1 MTIASKDFASLS
13 ILAVLTCACAGPHAV
28 PRPSDQPK
36 ITQWK
41 PGDEL
46 QRPDAALSFTFD
58 RAMTN
63 IEAVGPVLEKP
74 PVALTPE
81 LPLRVYWQDVKTLI
95 VQPETTWKSG
105 TRYQI
110 RLLDPAFA
118 NLEAPR
124 EFTVDATPLRLQYVA
139 LPPINVPTKPA
150 FIAVFNL
157 PVRPEQAAEHCIL
170 RSKLGST
177 QLTAAAAAP
186 DSDGTPA
193 DPTRIRFEART
204 ELPRL
209 TRFKLDCPGLLPAGG
224 DAPFRAN
231 AADSDYQIH
240 GPLALDR
247 AWPAQN
253 SALPP
258 EHAELCLELSTPV
271 EDEELGRHVHVDPAP
286 EGLERGWYEGRCDP
300 ERDPENRFG
309 PDRANSIL
317 LAPRRRYTVTLDP
330 ELRDVFGQTL
340 GTAARFEFATT
351 DRIPGLWTATG
362 PIAVLELGRKEHA
375 LGALNLATAELDCAS
390 LAPEQFASL
399 YDGITNWIYQA
410 HYDAAEE
417 ERAPAP
423 WRALGIAP
431 RTQRL
436 DARAQPNTARTVPLD
451 LGAIC
456 SGEATRAGKSGVYA
470 FELVGNPSA
479 PTKYGQQGDGPAR
492 LVANLTDLAV
502 IAKRGDTSAIAWV
515 TRLSTGALV
524 PNAAAELWSASGQL
538 LARAQTDERGLAR
551 FAKLPEAV
559 GGELFS
565 VRAGDDLAVVG
576 TDSYYRDGLQAWQ
589 LGVREGYDGAI
600 RLFVHTDRGVYRPGE
615 RVYVHGLARRLRDGA
630 KARVPSERAV
640 KIELRAENDLLYQ
653 AQLQLNDFGS
663 FAVEIDLP
671 KHVPPGSHSLTVE
684 VAGKTEYQ
692 TVTVADFKPLTF
704 ELAGGPVRAEVLAG
718 EAIELDVVARYLF
731 GTPLSAAETQLIV
744 ERAAGSI
751 QAPEFPEYRFEDD
764 APALPKEE
772 PWPAPQEGVA
782 LEQAAKTD
790 AAGRVHFAFNAEA
803 SRRPTRYQIQ
813 VAATDA
819 AKDRAT
825 RNFSVLA
832 HSAERYPG
840 VKLSR
845 FVLGADDPIEA
856 DVVLVDRA
864 GKPLAGEADVEVR
877 HELWDCK
884 DPTVRCGVS
893 VRVLEHQ
900 HVSVGA
906 DKPARVTFAAAH
918 AHGAIHIR
926 ATTADAAGRQ
936 ARASDS
942 AYLWSN
948 EGAGAYNDRIAATLS
963 ADQRRYAIGATARL
977 ALQTPLALENV
988 LVTSERADLFT
999 SEVMPRSAGIP
1010 SVMLD
1015 ARTAPNV
1022 FVTVSGMTPRT
1033 AAGEAGRPRLTMGAR
1048 ELTVEGPSRVLT
1060 TKIVLARDAYEPR
1073 QRVEGDIL
1081 VSHLGKAL
1089 PAEVALVVVNES
1101 VLQLTGFE
1109 TPDPVRV
1116 FHAPRGLSV
1125 LTASNIPLVIAD
1137 PLLAAKVPETARVG
1151 TPGEDGGGG
1160 KPELRNDYVAAAY
1173 VAPQLRTD
1181 ARGKAHFAFDA
1192 PTDLS
1197 AYRLMVI
1204 AAAKDDRVGSSD
1216 TRITV
1221 AQPLSAHMIAP
1232 RFVSRGD
1239 TLQLGARV
1247 HDSTGQPGPTDVRFT
1262 AEGLALQQSAAQLT
1276 ADVAGT
1282 LIKTTAQVQDVD
1294 HAAFEVE
1301 LHKGVAADRIR
1312 HELEVRR
1319 PLDRELRVL
1328 GVERAPKTHAA
1339 LSWPAGIDPELSR
1352 LEITVDR
1359 AGLAPLAPVL
1369 AMVVDYPYGCTEQ
1382 TAAAL
1387 SALAAT
1393 PELARAILPG
1403 LAIPARFD
1411 ARIQDG
1417 IGRLLQ
1423 ARAPE
1428 GGFALYPGM
1437 SARSWLT
1444 ALVLEAG
1451 LAVRAAGWNAP
1462 DAITSNAAEQL
1473 QQWLGA
1479 QNLLRLAAADLE
1491 RAAHALLLVVRS
1503 GLPPGAAI
1511 EALFSQ
1517 RERMT
1522 VSGRAYLLHASAL
1535 ANLPD
1540 DKRAPLRAALSRA
1553 DWLQQVRDL
1562 DQPFA
1567 SAERTTAVA
1576 LLALEA
1582 ERAASGPVRA
1592 DDGRERLARWL
1603 IARATDPEV
1612 FLSTRDAAD
1621 VLTALA
1627 TWARGAQVGAGQV
1640 RIGLG
1645 KDVLWQG
1652 PLAGAQVVAI
1662 DRSAK
1667 TSPADDV
1674 WIEADGDVSASI
1686 RRRDVSPTAPK
1697 PAFARG
1703 LSLERRYSDPKTA
1716 KPLTSLAL
1724 GDVVQVELELRSE
1737 RALRMVAL
1745 EEPLPGGL
1753 EPLDPGLSSGSVAGC
1768 DRCNE
1773 LGGFDHLRRRDDRV
1787 EGFAEWLPAG
1797 SHKLRYLLRATTAG
1811 SFSAPGAAATLMYAP
1826 NVFARSTVGR
1836 IVVKP

>member
-1 MTIASKDFASLS
+1 MTSTSKGLALSL
-13 ILAVLTCACAGPHAV
+13 LALITSGCAGPHAV
-28 PRPSDQPK
+28 PRPTDQPK
-36 ITQWK
+36 VVEWK

-46 QRPDAALSFTFD
+46 QRPDTAVSFTFD

-63 IEAVGPVLEKP
+63 IEAVGPVLDNP
-74 PVALTPE
+74 PVATTPA
-81 LPLRVYWQDVKTLI
+81 LPLRVYWQDVKTLV
-95 VQPETTWKSG
+95 VQPETAWKPG
-105 TRYQI
+105 TRYRI
-110 RLLDPAFA
+110 RLLDPTFA
-118 NLEAPR
+118 KLAAPR
-124 EFTVDATPLRLQYVA
+124 ELSVDATPLRLQYVS
-139 LPPINVPTKPA
+139 LPPINVPNKPD

-157 PVRPEQAAEHCIL
+157 PVRPEQAAERCLL
-170 RSKLGST
+170 RSEPGT
-177 QLTAAAAAP
+177 VQLTATAAEPDEPEGIPSAP
-186 DSDGTPA
+186 R
-193 DPTRIRFEART
+193 RIHFKART
-204 ELPRL
+204 ELPLL
-209 TRFKLDCPGLLPAGG
+209 THFKVDCPGLLPATG

-231 AADSDYQIH
+231 AAGSGQRIH

-247 AWPAQN
+247 AWPTQS

-258 EHAELCLELSTPV
+258 ERAELCLELSTPV
-271 EDEELGRHVHVDPAP
+271 SNEELSHHVHVDPAP
-286 EGLERGWYEGRCDP
+286 EGLADSWYEGRCEPD
-300 ERDPENRFG
+300 RDPENRLG
-309 PDRANSIL
+309 PDRASSVL
-317 LAPRRRYTVTLDP
+317 LAPRRHYTVTLDP
-330 ELRDVFGQTL
+330 QLRDVFGQTL
-340 GTAARFEFATT
+340 GKAARFEFATT
-351 DRIPGLWTATG
+351 DRVPGLWTATG
-362 PIAVLELGRKEHA
+362 PIAVLELGRNEHA
-375 LGALNLATAELDCAS
+375 LGALNLATAELDCTP
-390 LAPEQFASL
+390 LAPAQLASL
-399 YDGITNWIYQA
+399 YDNITSWIYQA
-410 HYDAAEE
+410 HYDAPEE
-417 ERAPAP
+417 ERAAAP
-423 WRALGIAP
+423 WRMLDITP
-431 RTQRL
+431 RMQRL
-436 DARAQPNTARTVPLD
+436 DASAPANTARSVPID

-456 SGEATRAGKSGVYA
+456 NERARKPGVYA
-470 FELVGNPSA
+470 FELIGNTAAPSE
-479 PTKYGQQGDGPAR
+479 YGQQGDGPAR
-492 LVANLTDLAV
+492 VVANLTDLGV
-502 IAKRGDTSAIAWV
+502 IAKRGDRSGIVWV
-515 TRLSTGALV
+515 TKLSTGALV
-524 PNAAAELWSASGQL
+524 ANAAAELWSGQGAL

-551 FAKLPEAV
+551 FPKLPEA
-559 GGELFS
+559 GSGELFAVHS
-565 VRAGDDLAVVG
+565 GDDLAVVG
-576 TDSYYRDGLQAWQ
+576 TESDYRDGLRAWQ
-589 LGVREGYDGAI
+589 LGVREGYEGAI

-630 KARVPSERAV
+630 KARVPAERAV
-640 KIELRAENDLLYQ
+640 KLQLHAENDLVFERE
-653 AQLQLNDFGS
+653 LQLNDFGS
-663 FAVEIDLP
+663 FAAEIDLP
-671 KHVPPGSHSLTVE
+671 KHIAPGSHSLAIE
-684 VAGKTEYQ
+684 VAGQTAYQ

-704 ELAGGPVRAEVLAG
+704 ELTGAPARAEVLAG
-718 EAIELDVVARYLF
+718 EPIELDVVARYLF
-731 GTPLSAAETQLIV
+731 GTPLAAADVQLTV
-744 ERAAGSI
+744 ERTASAIRSEDF
-751 QAPEFPEYRFEDD
+751 ADYRFEDD
-764 APALPKEE
+764 APALLDEE
-772 PWPAPQEGVA
+772 PWPAAQAGVA
-782 LEQAAKTD
+782 LERAANTD

-845 FVLGADDPIEA
+845 FVLSADDPIEA

-864 GKPLAGEADVEVR
+864 GKPLAGDADVELR
-877 HELWDCK
+877 HELWDCA
-884 DPTVRCGVS
+884 DPRLRCGVS
-893 VRVLEHQ
+893 VRVLETQ
-900 HVSVGA
+900 HVAVTAG
-906 DKPARVTFAAAH
+906 KPASVTLSAAH
-918 AHGAIHIR
+918 ARGAVHVR
-926 ATTADAAGRQ
+926 VTASDAAGRQ

-963 ADQRRYAIGATARL
+963 ADQRRYAIGARANL
-977 ALQTPLALENV
+977 ALQTPLTLADV
-988 LVTSERADLFT
+988 LVTSERADLL
-999 SEVMPRSAGIP
+999 SAEVVPRSAGIP
-1010 SVMLD
+1010 SVLLD
-1015 ARTAPNV
+1015 ARAAPNV

-1048 ELTVEGPSRVLT
+1048 ELAVEGPSRLLAA
-1060 TKIVLARDAYEPR
+1060 KISLARDTYEPH
-1073 QRVEGDIL
+1073 QRVEGEIV
-1081 VSHLGKAL
+1081 VSHLGKPLA
-1089 PAEVALVVVNES
+1089 AEVALVVVNES

-1109 TPDPVRV
+1109 TPDPARV

-1125 LTASNIPLVIAD
+1125 VTASNIPLVVAD
-1137 PLLAAKVPETARVG
+1137 PALAAKVPETARVG

-1204 AAAKDDRVGSSD
+1204 AAAKDDRVGSSE

-1247 HDSTGQPGPTDVRFT
+1247 HDSTGQSGPTEVRFT
-1262 AEGLALQQSAAQLT
+1262 AQGLSLQQSAAQLT

-1282 LIKTTAQVQDVD
+1282 LIKTSAQVQDVD

-1301 LHKGVAADRIR
+1301 LHKAGAADRIR
-1312 HELEVRR
+1312 HELDVRR

-1328 GVERAPKTHAA
+1328 AIDRAPKLHAA
-1339 LSWPAGIDPELSR
+1339 LSWPSGIDSELSR

-1359 AGLAPLAPVL
+1359 AGLAPLAPLL

-1387 SALAAT
+1387 SALAAA
-1393 PELARAILPG
+1393 PELARAILPE
-1403 LAIPARFD
+1403 LASPARFD

-1428 GGFALYPGM
+1428 GGFAFYPGM

-1451 LAVRAAGWNAP
+1451 LAVRAAGWSAP
-1462 DAITSNAAEQL
+1462 DAITLDPAEQL
-1473 QQWLGA
+1473 QQWLAG
-1479 QNLLRLAAADLE
+1479 QNPQRLAAADLE
-1491 RAAHALLLVVRS
+1491 HAAQALLLIVRS
-1503 GLPPGAAI
+1503 GLPPAAAFD
-1511 EALFSQ
+1511 ALFAQ
-1517 RERMT
+1517 RDRL
-1522 VSGRAYLLHASAL
+1522 SIIGRAWLLHAAAL
-1535 ANLPD
+1535 AGAPEE
-1540 DKRAPLRAALSRA
+1540 KRAPLRAALVRA

-1582 ERAASGPVRA
+1582 DRATASAGA
-1592 DDGRERLARWL
+1592 SSNTAALRERLARWL
-1603 IARATDPEV
+1603 IARASDPAV

-1621 VLTALA
+1621 ILTALS
-1627 TWARGAQVGAGQV
+1627 TWARDASAGAGRV

-1645 KDVLWQG
+1645 TDVLWQG

-1667 TSPADDV
+1667 TTAPGDV
-1674 WIEADGDVSASI
+1674 WIEADGDVNASI
-1686 RRRDVSPTAPK
+1686 RRSDVSPTTPK

-1703 LSLERRYSDPKTA
+1703 LSLERRYSDPKTG
-1716 KPLTSLAL
+1716 KPVTRLAL
-1724 GDVVQVELELRSE
+1724 GDIVQVELDLRST
-1737 RALRMVAL
+1737 RALRMLAL
-1745 EEPLPGGL
+1745 EEPLPAGL
-1753 EPLDPGLSSGSVAGC
+1753 EPLDPGLSSGSFAGC
-1768 DRCNE
+1768 DRCND
-1773 LGGFDHLRRRDDRV
+1773 LGGFDHIRRRDDRV

-1811 SFSAPGAAATLMYAP
+1811 SFSAPGATASLMYAP
-1826 NVFARSTVGR
+1826 NVFARSTVGA
-1836 IVVKP
+1836 ISVNP